1 MPRRGLSIQNPIR
14 AVFAIVASLF
24 VAVQMLSPL
33 FLVLALIATPLV
45 VFVLVH
51 KHRQRLASRNE
62 PAGLPFPLET
72 RKRKG
77 YRPDLPSTDP
87 VPMMSLPVV
96 APTHRPKPQA
106 FSEEVFLRMD
116 WLVFERF
123 CVGLFEELD
132 FQARKTGA
140 GADGGVDIEL
150 RGKNDPISAAPKAL
164 VQCKARSQA
173 LVGVDKARE
182 LYGVVCARNVPRGIL
197 LCNTAFTDEAKNFAR
212 GVPKLLLGDLAWIQ
226 KQIDRLS
233 ESRRSL
239 LESRYL
245 AADFDVPSCPQCE
258 VKMVRRDGKKGPFWG
273 CINYPRGCRSMLHWR
288 SVDG

>member
-1 MPRRGLSIQNPIR
+1 MRRRGSSTKDAARVVVAL
-14 AVFAIVASLF
+14 VASLF
-24 VAVQMLSPL
+24 IAVKFASPVF
-33 FLVLALIATPLV
+33 FLIAAFFTIFVVVLAVGPSLRSQPQTRHEAP
-45 VFVLVH
+45 
-51 KHRQRLASRNE
+51 
-62 PAGLPFPLET
+62 PLPFPWEPNN
-72 RKRKG
+72 RR
-77 YRPDLPSTDP
+77 RFRSSAPPAA
-87 VPMMSLPVV
+87 VPMFQLPVV
-96 APTHRPKPQA
+96 PEFARPRPRA

-150 RGKNDPISAAPKAL
+150 WGKNDPASTAPKAL

-182 LYGVVCARNVPRGIL
+182 LYGVVCARNVSRGIL
-197 LCNTAFTDEAKNFAR
+197 LCNTAFTDEAKDFAK
-212 GVPKLLLGDLAWIQ
+212 GVSKLLLGDLAWIQ
-226 KQIDRLS
+226 KQIDWLS
-233 ESRRSL
+233 ESRRSS

-273 CINYPRGCRSMLHWR
+273 CVNYPRGCRTTLHWR